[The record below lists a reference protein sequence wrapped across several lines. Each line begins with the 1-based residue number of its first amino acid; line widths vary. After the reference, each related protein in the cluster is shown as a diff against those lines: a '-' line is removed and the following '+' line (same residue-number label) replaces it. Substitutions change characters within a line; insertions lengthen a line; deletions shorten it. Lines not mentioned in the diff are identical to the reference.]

1 MKGYD
6 RLSDRELAAA
16 AQGGDTFAE
25 GELVKRYAQLAEGIS
40 RSYRLVGGDG
50 DDLKQIALIALLE
63 AVRSYD
69 PMRGAEFATYASACM
84 RNRVLDAVRSAAA
97 GKNAVLNDSLR
108 IDDESAREG
117 GVAISDIVSPEL
129 SPEQQYVA
137 KEAEEA
143 FFEALGGVLGE
154 RDLTVI
160 RLYLACVPYK
170 EISERL
176 GISAKK
182 VDNTIY
188 NAKKKIARLIADAKK
203 D

>member
-16 AQGGDTFAE
+16 AQGGDAFAE

-69 PMRGAEFATYASACM
+69 PTRGAEFATYASACM

-129 SPEQQYVA
+129 SPEQQYIA

-143 FFEALGGVLGE
+143 FFEALGEVLGE

>member
-69 PMRGAEFATYASACM
+69 PTRGAEFATYASVCM

-129 SPEQQYVA
+129 SPEQQYIA

-143 FFEALGGVLGE
+143 FFEALGEVLGE

>member
-16 AQGGDTFAE
+16 AQSGDTFAE

-69 PMRGAEFATYASACM
+69 PTRGAEFATYASACM

-108 IDDESAREG
+108 IDGFKDRNQKQSDNIRPTRGGRGVFRGAGRGARRARPHRYQAVSRLRSVQGDLRAAGHFRKESGQHHLQRQKEDSAPHRRRKKG
-117 GVAISDIVSPEL
+117 L
-129 SPEQQYVA
+129 S
-137 KEAEEA
+137 
-143 FFEALGGVLGE
+143 
-154 RDLTVI
+154 LTI
-160 RLYLACVPYK
+160 F
-170 EISERL
+170 S
-176 GISAKK
+176 
-182 VDNTIY
+182 
-188 NAKKKIARLIADAKK
+188 KI
-203 D
+203 